1 MMVRTVNEE
10 KVPETLPLFKNPLT
24 KLIDPSSLNYL
35 NTTNESLPEKK
46 RSSWKAALFKSL
58 SVIKSASM
66 RKPCR
71 R

>member
-10 KVPETLPLFKNPLT
+10 KVPETLPLFNNSLT
-24 KLIDPSSLNYL
+24 KLIDPFSLNCL

-46 RSSWKAALFKSL
+46 RSSWEAAMFKSL

-66 RKPCR
+66 RKPGR